1 MKEAAFMGKELV
13 AAIVAAMVLHV
24 SAGAQT
30 IERITFDEAIQ
41 RAVANNP
48 TIQQAAAGIVRAEAI
63 LQQAGSSTRPQLSAS
78 ISATVIDPITRFS
91 GASIFPRTQ
100 TLTTAEFAV
109 PLLTPVRWAQRNQL
123 ADQVFV
129 SQQRA
134 GDVRREIAVAT
145 AQAYLAIIASRR
157 VLELNERA
165 RDNAAAHYAY
175 ANQRYEGGIG
185 SRLNALRAQQELSAD
200 EARVEDAQL
209 AVRRAQ
215 EALGVLI
222 AAPGPADAAEEPV
235 FDVPADQY
243 VVSGFPPP
251 PKASARL
258 AEARYAREGGSRTE
272 AVAAGA
278 LSTVPNVDLGLRPD
292 IRLLAARQSAAERVV
307 SDSWKDYLPSVTGL
321 FSPQVLAP
329 AGLFANA
336 RSWRATA
343 LFSVPLLDSGF
354 RRGQARERQA
364 LLDDVRAERAN
375 TERQA
380 TSEIRTAREA
390 VAATE
395 RALARARQAAEQA
408 AEVVRITDIAFREGA
423 TTNIEV
429 LDAQRQARD
438 AETQATI
445 AEDAVHRAR
454 LELLVA
460 TGRFPSGI

>member
-1 MKEAAFMGKELV
+1 MGKEFV
-13 AAIVAAMVLHV
+13 AATVTAMLLQV

-48 TIQQAAAGIVRAEAI
+48 TIRQAAAGIVRAEAI

-78 ISATVIDPITRFS
+78 ISTTVIDPITRFG

-109 PLLTPVRWAQRNQL
+109 PLLTPVRWAQRNQF

-134 GDVRREIAVAT
+134 GDIRREIAIAT

-165 RDNAAAHYAY
+165 RDNATAHYEY

-222 AAPGPADAAEEPV
+222 AAPGPVDAAVDPV
-235 FDVPADQY
+235 FDVPDD
-243 VVSGFPPP
+243 S
-251 PKASARL
+251 
-258 AEARYAREGGSRTE
+258 AEATG
-272 AVAAGA
+272 VAPGT
-278 LSTVPNVDLGLRPD
+278 SGVDLGLRSD

-329 AGLFANA
+329 SGLFANA

-343 LFSVPLLDSGF
+343 LFSVPLLDSGL

-375 TERQA
+375 AERQA

-438 AETQATI
+438 AETQAAI
-445 AEDAVHRAR
+445 AEDAVRRAR

-460 TGRFPSGI
+460 TGRFPPGI